1 MIGGLT
7 RQEEL
12 PGLSDQVTPSARAKF
27 CQVNVSSGVAEDG
40 FELTCFVNC

>member
-1 MIGGLT
+1 MIGGVT

-12 PGLSDQVTPSARAKF
+12 TGLSDQATPSARAKF
-27 CQVNVSSGVAEDG
+27 CLVNVSSGVADDG